1 MYMDFEDMLLDAMKQ
16 GKSLEDVMK
25 SISDAA
31 TKIEK
36 DRAAATKYDKY
47 NGPVGQSYTN
57 ATEAADTLVY
67 NHRVDVHDAAVFLAH
82 FMCQNVP
89 GYSGAL
95 AKEDTD
101 PVQLYQKML
110 ESQIRAAKV
119 ITEHQDD
126 SDEEK
131 GKAMFGHMLDE
142 VLGSV
147 IDKLAKEPNPVF
159 NSRPC
164 SLSASVRP
172 GSPLFPTSDVEKM
185 AKFFKDMGLD

>member
-1 MYMDFEDMLLDAMKQ
+1 MDFEDMLLDAMKQ

-25 SISDAA
+25 GISDAA

-36 DRAAATKYDKY
+36 DRAAATKYDIY
-47 NGPVGQSYTN
+47 NKPLSASYMN
-57 ATEAADTLVY
+57 EVAEHNFL
-67 NHRVDVHDAAVFLAH
+67 DAEKISVRDMAVAIAH

-95 AKEDTD
+95 AKEDKD
-101 PVQLYQKML
+101 PVELYTTLL
-110 ESQIRAAKV
+110 ESQLRAAKV

-185 AKFFKDMGLD
+185 TKFFKDMGLD